1 MSFKLILQFLKPI
14 EPLLLDESDS
24 DIMGNPDASSCC
36 KRDGGLCQEPTI
48 SYDASG
54 LCAGF
59 EVIAN
64 QVGKKLDADNPLLGR
79 ASPPDGRR
87 LASMIPPVVSPA
99 PSLTIRKFN
108 SRHYTVDDL
117 IARGTLTR
125 PLADFLADLIRGG
138 KTLLISR
145 GTGPERLLFAD
156 TRRLRSAGTSQ
167 IGPRREALPDR
178 AGVRGATCSC
188 LGHGMR
194 RPLPPTSSKVVG
206 KDVA

>member
-14 EPLLLDESDS
+14 EPLLLDVSGS
-24 DIMGNPDASSCC
+24 DIMGNPDASWCC
-36 KRDGGLCQEPTI
+36 KRDGGL
-48 SYDASG
+48 
-54 LCAGF
+54 
-59 EVIAN
+59 
-64 QVGKKLDADNPLLGR
+64 LDADNPLLGR

-108 SRHYTVDDL
+108 SRQYTVDDF

-138 KTLLISR
+138 KTLLISAEGR
-145 GTGPERLLFAD
+145 PERLLFAD
-156 TRRLRSAGTSQ
+156 TRRRRSAGTSQ
-167 IGPRREALPDR
+167 IGPRREALADR